1 MILKSNNVVSKEKLE
16 RLIENCEAK
25 IEAFE
30 NEIARI
36 DEQLTQPDV
45 FNNPEKASS
54 LANQKLETEQM
65 LEQVMSEWENLQE
78 NI

>member
-1 MILKSNNVVSKEKLE
+1 M
-16 RLIENCEAK
+16 
-25 IEAFE
+25 EAFE

-54 LANQKLETEQM
+54 LANQKLETEQT

>member
-1 MILKSNNVVSKEKLE
+1 MILKKQQRREQRKLE

-45 FNNPEKASS
+45 FNNPEKPHH
-54 LANQKLETEQM
+54 
-65 LEQVMSEWENLQE
+65 
-78 NI
+78 